1 MVKMFKDMSINKT
14 SRSKQGRKI
23 KKVTILTTTLI
34 SIRLV
39 IMISMNLIMKIQ
51 WENEFIGIVSKS
63 RGR

>member
-51 WENEFIGIVSKS
+51 WENEFIGIVSRS

>member
-39 IMISMNLIMKIQ
+39 IMISMDLSMKIQ
-51 WENEFIGIVSKS
+51 WENEFIGIVSRS